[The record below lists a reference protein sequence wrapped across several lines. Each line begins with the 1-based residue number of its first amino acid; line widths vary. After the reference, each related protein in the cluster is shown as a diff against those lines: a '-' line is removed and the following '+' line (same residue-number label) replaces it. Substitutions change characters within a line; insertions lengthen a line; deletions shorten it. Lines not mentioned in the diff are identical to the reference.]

1 MLGKNIYSS
10 LEKNKHRNL
19 IGCAH
24 STIRYWDLRYYD
36 INKSGN
42 LLLPNIIAINPMDKK
57 TKKFFN
63 NNISI
68 VVEALRYQKEYGK
81 IKNYRNYNLNTILL
95 IGDIDKLTTNKML
108 ECINSL
114 SNKNIKI
121 IFKPHPTNRF
131 KLYNFK
137 NSNLN
142 ISENN
147 IHDIINQNNINIAI
161 GSISSTLSELY
172 ERNLTLINYLDGNNF
187 NFSTLNDKSNVY
199 YFSNI
204 IELNDILRN
213 LKNFTISESEPL
225 FYRNTN
231 LAKWKKLIKEHV

>member
-1 MLGKNIYSS
+1 
-10 LEKNKHRNL
+10 
-19 IGCAH
+19 
-24 STIRYWDLRYYD
+24 
-36 INKSGN
+36 
-42 LLLPNIIAINPMDKK
+42 
-57 TKKFFN
+57 
-63 NNISI
+63 
-68 VVEALRYQKEYGK
+68 
-81 IKNYRNYNLNTILL
+81 
-95 IGDIDKLTTNKML
+95 ML
-108 ECINSL
+108 ECINLL

-121 IFKPHPTNRF
+121 VFKPHPTNRF
-131 KLYNFK
+131 KLYDFK
-137 NSNLN
+137 NFNLN

-147 IHDIINQNNINIAI
+147 IHDIINENNINIAI

-225 FYRNTN
+225 IYRNTN